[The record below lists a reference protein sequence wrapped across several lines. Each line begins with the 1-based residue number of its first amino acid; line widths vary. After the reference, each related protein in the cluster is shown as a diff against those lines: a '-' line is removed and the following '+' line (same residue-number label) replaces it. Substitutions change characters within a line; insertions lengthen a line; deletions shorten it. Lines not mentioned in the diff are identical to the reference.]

1 MHCSTSHTAGRNNA
15 SLPRIISLMTMA
27 LPHLSTS
34 AGLYIPGVKA
44 LIAAWW
50 STLQL
55 QIRGNHE
62 PHAFKTLAGG
72 LAGGRISSV
81 GIEGMAVVLDLVAV
95 CGRISAQLAGKRTW
109 TRGDS

>member
-1 MHCSTSHTAGRNNA
+1 MRFAHFLHNIIFFARRSHASTRREREKP
-15 SLPRIISLMTMA
+15 LRIR
-27 LPHLSTS
+27 H
-34 AGLYIPGVKA
+34 A
-44 LIAAWW
+44 LIAAWLA
-50 STLQL
+50 TLQL

-62 PHAFKTLAGG
+62 PHAFKTLTGG

-81 GIEGMAVVLDLVAV
+81 GIEGMAVVFDLVAV

>member
-1 MHCSTSHTAGRNNA
+1 MITLVKTLPIRGPQGLIRTVLLVSPAACYGKQEVKKAG
-15 SLPRIISLMTMA
+15 TK
-27 LPHLSTS
+27 
-34 AGLYIPGVKA
+34 V

-72 LAGGRISSV
+72 LAGGRISGV
-81 GIEGMAVVLDLVAV
+81 GIEGMAVVFDLVAV
-95 CGRISAQLAGKRTW
+95 CSRISAQLAGKRTW